1 MRRLSISVR
10 LTVAFAVAMAVVLA
24 GLGAFLYVRVH
35 GTLYEQLEDNLVVRS
50 SSLVEL
56 VRSRGPEMTD
66 AAISKVDDEEGVAQV
81 LDESGSIV
89 ASTPSV
95 SRNALLDPSE
105 LARAR
110 ADEESFFVR
119 REVPGLDHEQQV
131 LVRPFRDNGEL
142 FVVAVGAP
150 LDDVRDALRS
160 LLTQLLL
167 IAPLALLL
175 SSIGAY
181 LLARAALR
189 PVDDMRK
196 RAAQVSSERSG
207 QRLPLPDAHDEIY
220 RLGETLNEMLSRL
233 EAGIARERRFVADAS
248 HELRTPLAMLQTELE
263 LALRRPRT
271 QEELEHAIRSTA
283 EEVDR
288 LARLAE
294 DLLVLARIE
303 DGRLALRKSELDVG
317 DLLWTV
323 ARRFAS
329 RVAGAD
335 RGLGVQVEEGLTL
348 VGDQLRL
355 EQALG
360 NLVDNALRHG
370 AGAVGLEAARR
381 EGKVE
386 LRVTDEGSGLPAD
399 FVPHAFD
406 PLTRADEA
414 RSGGTAGLGLA
425 IVAAVARAHDGSVSV
440 SEESGRTVV
449 SLVLPAT
456 AEDMDEPR
464 RHESSVA
471 SLESAS
477 GS

>member
-10 LTVAFAVAMAVVLA
+10 LTLAFALAMAVVLA
-24 GLGAFLYVRVH
+24 ALGAFLYVRVH
-35 GTLYEQLEDNLVVRS
+35 DTLYEQLEDNLVVRS
-50 SSLVEL
+50 SSLMEV
-56 VRSRGPEMTD
+56 VRSRGPEMTN
-66 AAISKVDDEEGVAQV
+66 AAIANADDEEGAEQV
-81 LDESGSIV
+81 LNGNGEIL
-89 ASTPSV
+89 AATQSV
-95 SRNALLDPSE
+95 RRQSLVDPTD

-110 ADEESFFVR
+110 TEAEPFFIR
-119 REVPGLDHEQQV
+119 RDVPGLDHEQQV
-131 LVRPFRDNGEL
+131 LVRPFRENGEL

-150 LDDVRDALRS
+150 LDDVRDALKS

-175 SSIGAY
+175 SSGGAY

-189 PVDDMRK
+189 PVDEMRE
-196 RAAQVSSERSG
+196 RAAHVSSDRSG
-207 QRLPLPDAHDEIY
+207 QRLPLPAAEDEIY
-220 RLGETLNEMLSRL
+220 RLGQTLNEMLGRL
-233 EAGIARERRFVADAS
+233 EAGIARERRFVANAS

-271 QEELEHAIRSTA
+271 HEELEQAVRSTA

-303 DGRLALRKSELDVG
+303 DGRLPLRKSELDVG

-323 ARRFAS
+323 ARRFSSRAAS
-329 RVAGAD
+329 AD
-335 RGLGVQVEEGLTL
+335 RGLGVQADDGLVL

-370 AGAVGLEAARR
+370 EGAVRLEASRHD
-381 EGKVE
+381 GFVE
-386 LRVTDEGSGLPAD
+386 LRVTDEGGGLPAD

-414 RSGGTAGLGLA
+414 RGGGAAGLGLA

-440 SEESGRTVV
+440 SDRPGLNVV
-449 SLVLPAT
+449 ALVLPASKNSP
-456 AEDMDEPR
+456 EEPDR
-464 RHESSVA
+464 NGSSVA
-471 SLESAS
+471 SAEPK
-477 GS
+477 

>member
-1 MRRLSISVR
+1 
-10 LTVAFAVAMAVVLA
+10 VAFAVAMAVVLA
-24 GLGAFLYVRVH
+24 ALGAFLYVRVH

-50 SSLVEL
+50 SGLVEL

-66 AAISKVDDEEGVAQV
+66 AAISNTDDEEGVAQV

-95 SRNALLDPSE
+95 SRNALVEPSE

-110 ADEESFFVR
+110 GGDGEPFYVR
-119 REVPGLDHEQQV
+119 RKVPGLDHELQV
-131 LVRPFRDNGEL
+131 LVRPFRDNGAL

-175 SSIGAY
+175 SSTGAY

-207 QRLPLPDAHDEIY
+207 QRLPLPDARDEIY

-271 QEELEHAIRSTA
+271 QEELEQAIRSTA

-303 DGRLALRKSELDVG
+303 DGRLPLRKSELDVSE
-317 DLLWTV
+317 LLGTV

-335 RGLGVQVEEGLTL
+335 RGFGVQVEEGLTL

-370 AGAVGLEAARR
+370 AGAVGLDAARR
-381 EGKVE
+381 DGKVE

-449 SLVLPAT
+449 SLVLPAI
-456 AEDMDEPR
+456 AEDAEEPR
-464 RHESSVA
+464 RHDSSVA
-471 SLESAS
+471 SL
-477 GS
+477 

>member
-1 MRRLSISVR
+1 VRRLSIRVR
-10 LTVAFAVAMAVVLA
+10 LTLAFAVAMAVVLA
-24 GLGAFLYVRVH
+24 TLGTFLYARVE
-35 GTLYEQLEDNLVVRS
+35 GTLQEQLEDSLRLRSETLLQLVQN
-50 SSLVEL
+50 
-56 VRSRGPEMTD
+56 SR
-66 AAISKVDDEEGVAQV
+66 DDLSAKIPLEDEDEGVAQV
-81 LDESGSIV
+81 LDRDGNVVAASSGRVEQATLLAGDEV
-89 ASTPSV
+89 ARTQS
-95 SRNALLDPSE
+95 D
-105 LARAR
+105 
-110 ADEESFFVR
+110 DSFFIQR
-119 REVPGLDHEQQV
+119 IVPELGDHELQL
-131 LVRPFRDNGEL
+131 LVRTIEVQGTPRI
-142 FVVAVGAP
+142 VVVGTP
-150 LDDVRDALRS
+150 LEDVRDALRS

-167 IAPLALLL
+167 IAPFALLL
-175 SSIGAY
+175 ASAAGY

-207 QRLPLPDAHDEIY
+207 QRLPLPTAEDEIR

-271 QEELEHAIRSTA
+271 QEELEQAIRSTA

-303 DGRLALRKSELDVG
+303 DGRLPLRKSELDVSE
-317 DLLWTV
+317 LLGTV

-329 RVAGAD
+329 RVARAD
-335 RGLGVQVEEGLTL
+335 RGFGVQVEEGLTL

-370 AGAVGLEAARR
+370 AGAVGLDAARR
-381 EGKVE
+381 DGKVE

-456 AEDMDEPR
+456 AEDVEEPR
-464 RHESSVA
+464 RHDSSVA
-471 SLESAS
+471 SL
-477 GS
+477 